1 MLFILDYF
9 NAFFGN
15 ILRIFVHFGCWS
27 LIYLTQSYGVDF
39 SFDCFH
45 GNRKQLQEGQKLG
58 QLLRGLL
65 TLGSRFVERLSSYG
79 FNLKLYIS
87 LIFYCFYRKQRPKLR
102 LLRKESDL

>member
-1 MLFILDYF
+1 MLFILEYF

-27 LIYLTQSYGVDF
+27 LIYFQSYGVDF
-39 SFDCFH
+39 SFDCLH

-65 TLGSRFVERLSSYG
+65 TLGSRFVERLSTYG
-79 FNLKLYIS
+79 FNLKYVHI
-87 LIFYCFYRKQRPKLR
+87 ID
-102 LLRKESDL
+102 LLLLL